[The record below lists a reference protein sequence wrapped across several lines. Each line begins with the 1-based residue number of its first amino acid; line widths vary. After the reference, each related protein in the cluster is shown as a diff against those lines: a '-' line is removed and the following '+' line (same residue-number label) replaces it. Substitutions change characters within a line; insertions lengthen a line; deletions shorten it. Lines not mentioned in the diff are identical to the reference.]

1 MQKACFKCKVV
12 KPLSEFYKH
21 SRMAD
26 GHLNKCKDC
35 AKDDVSKHRAQNID
49 KVRQY
54 DRERGKRPERIKAG
68 VEITRIWR
76 AEDKR
81 RQKAHNMVRNAVK
94 TGKLVRQ
101 PCCRCGNPKTVAHH
115 EDYDK
120 PLDVMWLCQV
130 CHTQRHKEINTP

>member
-35 AKDDVSKHRAQNID
+35 AKNDVRTHRAQNLD

-68 VEITRIWR
+68 VEINRIWR

-81 RQKAHNMVRNAVK
+81 RQKAHNMVSNAIK

-101 PCCRCGNPKTVAHH
+101 QCCRCGDAKTVAHR
-115 EDYDK
+115 
-120 PLDVMWLCQV
+120 L
-130 CHTQRHKEINTP
+130 N

>member
-35 AKDDVSKHRAQNID
+35 AKDDVSKHRAQNIE

-54 DRERGKRPERIKAG
+54 DRNRANRSERIKAG
-68 VEITRIWR
+68 VELTRIWR
-76 AEDKR
+76 AEDR
-81 RQKAHNMVRNAVK
+81 RRGKAHSAVYRAVK
-94 TGKLVRQ
+94 NGKLVRE
-101 PCCRCGNPKTVAHH
+101 PCCRCGDEKTLAHH
-115 EDYDK
+115 EDHAISNATKRSTHHD
-120 PLDVMWLCQV
+120 
-130 CHTQRHKEINTP
+130 R

>member
-1 MQKACFKCKVV
+1 MQKSCFKCKVV

-21 SRMAD
+21 SKMAD
-26 GHLNKCKDC
+26 GYLNKCKEC
-35 AKDDVSKHRAQNID
+35 AKVDANQHRAQNID

-54 DRERGKRPERIKAG
+54 DKERGKRPERIKAG

-81 RQKAHNMVRNAVK
+81 RQKAHNMVSRSIK
-94 TGKLVRQ
+94 TGKLIRQ
-101 PCCRCGNPKTVAHH
+101 PCCRCGDAKTVAHH

-130 CHTQRHKEINTP
+130 CHKQRHKEINTL